1 MTRLDS
7 VAEPVFLDHAS
18 TTPLDPAVAAAMVE
32 CLLAPQTQ
40 GNASSTRH
48 AHGRAAAALVERAR
62 GEVAEL
68 VGAAP
73 AEVVFT
79 AGATEADNLA
89 VLGIARGRADHGR
102 HLLIGRTEHKA
113 VIDPARFLAKHGFEI
128 GWLEPDA
135 AGRITPQAVAAAL
148 RPDTQ
153 LVSVM
158 HANNETGLVND
169 IAGIAAVCRAAGVL
183 LHTDAAQS
191 AGKMPVSMSAL
202 GADLMSVSAHKM
214 YGPKGIGALVVGE
227 AARPWLEPL
236 MFGGPQE
243 RGLRPGTPATH
254 QAVGFGRAAAIA
266 VARSALDAEHT
277 TALAR
282 RLLAGLDGLAGI
294 RCNHAP
300 LDAAAVALGL
310 PGLVSLSIEGVEGES
325 LLAELPELAV
335 SSGAACDSASGE
347 PSYVLRALGLPSELA
362 QSTLRIMFG
371 RYSRAADA
379 DLAATAIRR
388 AVETL
393 RTADAPGAPAG
404 EGWVM
409 GEAGRL
415 REGTRVRCYLQ
426 VDAAGRLTAVQWR
439 IFGCPQTRAVAASL
453 AAVLVGQPATTAAP
467 SAGSRTETPTDW
479 ATRHGIPV
487 EKLGRLLKVEDALRQ
502 ALATLTVVTESR

>member
-1 MTRLDS
+1 VTRLDS
-7 VAEPVFLDHAS
+7 VVEPVFLDHAS

-40 GNASSTRH
+40 GNASSASH
-48 AHGRAAAALVERAR
+48 APGRAAAALVERAR

-68 VGAAP
+68 VGVAP
-73 AEVVFT
+73 AQVVFT

-158 HANNETGLVND
+158 HANNETGIVND

-183 LHTDAAQS
+183 LHTDAAQT
-191 AGKMPVSMSAL
+191 AGKMPVSMRTL
-202 GADLMSVSAHKM
+202 GADLISVSAHKM

-277 TALAR
+277 TTLAR
-282 RLLAGLDGLAGI
+282 RLLAGLDGLPGI

-300 LDAAAVALGL
+300 LEPAAVALGL

-325 LLAELPELAV
+325 LLAALPELAV

-347 PSYVLRALGLPSELA
+347 PSYVLRALGLPPELA

-371 RYSRAADA
+371 RHSREPDA
-379 DLAATAIRR
+379 DLAAAAIRR
-388 AVETL
+388 AVESL
-393 RTADAPGAPAG
+393 RAADAPGAPAG

-426 VDAAGRLTAVQWR
+426 VDAAGRLSAVQWR
-439 IFGCPQTRAVAASL
+439 IFGCPHTRAVAASL
-453 AAVLVGQPATTAAP
+453 AAVLVGQPASTAAP
-467 SAGSRTETPTDW
+467 SAGSRTESPTVW
-479 ATRHGIPV
+479 AAHHGIPV

-502 ALATLTVVTESR
+502 ALARIDAATESR